1 MKSNMVNAIR
11 LLAKCSLAALL
22 AIPAM
27 AFAGEAAKVTAVWG
41 KVEINGKTAVMDGAV
56 QEGSSIKT
64 GADSYIYMKTID
76 DGLLIVRP
84 NSEARIV
91 TYHVDKKD
99 PANTSI
105 KLELLNGVA
114 RSVSGSA
121 VKLARQNFRFNTPVA
136 AIGVRGTD
144 FTVFTTADTTRIAVV
159 EGGVVVSGFDGA
171 CSPQGRGPC
180 EGGAAT
186 ELFARQ
192 QGLLLQINKGQNK
205 PQLLQ
210 AAAGLAPDAVA
221 PPRPDE
227 PGVKAV
233 VGGSS
238 AAVTPAVI
246 DPNLDPTKVGGVKQ
260 TVAIGTTTGTNAG
273 TGNSTGNGAGTGGGT
288 GTGSGTGTGA
298 GAALT
303 NTIIWGR
310 WIDVLGQSA
319 QFDVIKLEKDGATNV
334 GLNNRYQVS
343 VSKGAEWQVPTTG
356 TMGFSLTDSQAVVV
370 DQKGLEA
377 AAKLENGKLQLD
389 FAKSSFA
396 TSFDLLTG
404 NERFALQAQGVVGA
418 NGTLAGGNQNTYPN
432 NMQVNGAV
440 TAEKGG
446 TAAYVFSS
454 RLDNAGNRYA
464 YGVTYWNKK

>member
-1 MKSNMVNAIR
+1 MKSNTVNALR
-11 LLAKCSLAALL
+11 LLAKWSLALLL
-22 AIPAM
+22 AVPAM
-27 AFAGEAAKVTAVWG
+27 AFAGEAAKVTAIWG
-41 KVEINGKTAVMDGAV
+41 KVEIDGKAAVIGSAV

-64 GADSYIYMKTID
+64 GAEGYIYMKTID

-144 FTVFTTADTTRIAVV
+144 FTIFTTADTTRIAVV

-180 EGGAAT
+180 EGSAAT

-227 PGVKAV
+227 PGVKAAA
-233 VGGSS
+233 GGSS
-238 AAVTPAVI
+238 ASVAPAVI

-260 TVAIGTTTGTNAG
+260 TVAVGNTSGANTG
-273 TGNSTGNGAGTGGGT
+273 TGNSNGTSTGNG
-288 GTGSGTGTGA
+288 SS
-298 GAALT
+298 AALT
-303 NTIIWGR
+303 NTIVWGR
-310 WIDVLGQSA
+310 WIDVLGQGA
-319 QFDVIKLEKDGATNV
+319 QFDVIKLEKSGATTV

-356 TMGFSLTDSQAVVV
+356 TMGFSLMDSQAVVV

-404 NERFALQAQGVVGA
+404 SERFALQAQGVVGA
-418 NGTLAGGNQNTYPN
+418 NGTLAGGDQNTYPN

>member
-1 MKSNMVNAIR
+1 MKSNTENALR
-11 LLAKCSLAALL
+11 LLAKWSLAFLL

-27 AFAGEAAKVTAVWG
+27 AFAGEAAKVTAIWG
-41 KVEINGKTAVMDGAV
+41 KVEIDGKTAVIGSAV

-64 GADSYIYMKTID
+64 GAEGYIYMKTID

-91 TYHVDKKD
+91 TYHVDKKN

-180 EGGAAT
+180 EGSAAT

-227 PGVKAV
+227 PGVKAAA
-233 VGGSS
+233 GGSS
-238 AAVTPAVI
+238 ASVAPTVV

-260 TVAIGTTTGTNAG
+260 TVAVGNNSGINTG
-273 TGNSTGNGAGTGGGT
+273 TGNGNGT
-288 GTGSGTGTGA
+288 GTGNGSS
-298 GAALT
+298 AALT
-303 NTIIWGR
+303 NTIVWGR
-310 WIDVLGQSA
+310 WIDVLGQGA
-319 QFDVIKLEKDGATNV
+319 QFDVIKLEKSGATTV

-343 VSKGAEWQVPTTG
+343 VSKGAEWQVPATG
-356 TMGFSLTDSQAVVV
+356 TMGFSLMDSQAVVV

-404 NERFALQAQGVVGA
+404 SERFALQAQGVVGA
-418 NGTLAGGNQNTYPN
+418 NGALAGGDQNTYPN